1 MKFICKLKIT
11 YSFTGLL
18 FICSFM
24 LIAIFSQENS
34 VSADSVPT
42 LVTKNLTVYAVSGD
56 FYNHANEAVV
66 TAIDSK
72 GNRVEGVDYYNG
84 PIKYSIS
91 TDAFGNW
98 VTDKPG
104 IYSVTYSFVDPYTK
118 ASISQEV
125 KVTSVSLPSSSLP
138 ISEIENTLNKN
149 AIVDEDS
156 DNNAVYDNYNGNI
169 LMAFYAHDISYM
181 IKGFEAREEKIIF

>member
-24 LIAIFSQENS
+24 LIAMFSQENR

-56 FYNHANEAVV
+56 FYKHAKEAVV

-91 TDAFGNW
+91 TDAYGNW

-104 IYSVTYSFVDPYTK
+104 IYS
-118 ASISQEV
+118 
-125 KVTSVSLPSSSLP
+125 
-138 ISEIENTLNKN
+138 
-149 AIVDEDS
+149 
-156 DNNAVYDNYNGNI
+156 
-169 LMAFYAHDISYM
+169 
-181 IKGFEAREEKIIF
+181 